1 MATGSNDM
9 SLSFLGNA
17 VLGIQSA
24 DSLLSCN
31 QMTAKYG
38 LMLTKQQALAL
49 METRGEAL
57 QKNGRIEIGN
67 EVITKLIAAFCDS
80 PYITEQNYEDTLHRL
95 IDIFYGLKND
105 TDDRIGDDKLISC
118 MKNTFNGK
126 CHGAVELLTD
136 ELLATL
142 VYKHDE

>member
-1 MATGSNDM
+1 MKH
-9 SLSFLGNA
+9 F
-17 VLGIQSA
+17 
-24 DSLLSCN
+24 
-31 QMTAKYG
+31 K
-38 LMLTKQQALAL
+38 
-49 METRGEAL
+49 
-57 QKNGRIEIGN
+57 KNGRIEIGN

-80 PYITEQNYEDTLHRL
+80 PYITEQNYEDTLHKL

-105 TDDRIGDDKLISC
+105 TDNRIGDDRLISC

-142 VYKHDE
+142 VYRHDE